1 MTVSAAFFTSYIFKR
16 YPVANRNCYGN
27 IYVTAEQDVLQ
38 QFRSWTGFMK
48 SISTVKTHEVIL
60 EYWEYVPLPS
70 RDDVCQ
76 WYMDNLLKEA
86 E

>member
-1 MTVSAAFFTSYIFKR
+1 
-16 YPVANRNCYGN
+16 
-27 IYVTAEQDVLQ
+27 
-38 QFRSWTGFMK
+38 MK
-48 SISTVKTHEVIL
+48 SISTVKTYEVIL